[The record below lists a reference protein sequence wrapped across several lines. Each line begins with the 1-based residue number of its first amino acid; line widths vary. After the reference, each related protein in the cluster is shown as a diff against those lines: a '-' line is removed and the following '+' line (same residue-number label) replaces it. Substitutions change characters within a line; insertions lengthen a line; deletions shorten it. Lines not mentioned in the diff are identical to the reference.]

1 MQIESL
7 LDESTAELAKMEFTP
22 LLSTIEAN
30 FKLKKAV
37 PLHTTLRIDCK
48 VVITPPPPSPLY
60 FHVSCS
66 ICWTLPSPRLCKSG
80 HTLAPRFGTA
90 ILLSSKAVLPLVLTW
105 HTSWK
110 HVQASLHINNCIMN
124 A

>member
-48 VVITPPPPSPLY
+48 VVITPPPPVPIVFPCLLLHMLDSAVTEALQVWAHPCSPIWY
-60 FHVSCS
+60 CHSF
-66 ICWTLPSPRLCKSG
+66 IE
-80 HTLAPRFGTA
+80 
-90 ILLSSKAVLPLVLTW
+90 
-105 HTSWK
+105 
-110 HVQASLHINNCIMN
+110 
-124 A
+124 